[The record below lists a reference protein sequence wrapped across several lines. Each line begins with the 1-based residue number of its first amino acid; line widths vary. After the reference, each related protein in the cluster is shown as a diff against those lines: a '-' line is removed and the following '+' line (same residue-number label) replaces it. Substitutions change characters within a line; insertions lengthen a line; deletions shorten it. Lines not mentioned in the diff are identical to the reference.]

1 MLALPIVANGADLSF
16 TPSGGGTFIYCNNQE
31 SVERSMLS
39 DKSNPKPEYL
49 MNNEN
54 LGEGK
59 YSLYVSLLNHT
70 ELRNKEG
77 KITETG
83 FDIETDV
90 YIKANAD
97 TQLEITAIG
106 YEVPALIETYA
117 NGALSRN
124 EGDWSC
130 IQAIADYTG
139 REIRNVRGESSYIP
153 RPFEKVTV
161 TLKKNEVMWL
171 SKYIDNYSAVNWLK
185 PVHILADLQIL
196 SGNIDLNIA
205 ALKSDGK
212 IGDRSH
218 HCDDAAFGK
227 YYRDRQYKGIADSLP
242 YMYSDTM
249 EYVITDETRDGT
261 ELPVTVYN
269 HYSPN
274 GQTVTKWFTH
284 LNPLEDIWSRA
295 ICAQSDMLP
304 LYYKDKTKKSY
315 YGVLVP
321 SSKKSD
327 TWYFDVNHSD
337 LAAYE
342 GTSKKEQANHS
353 PNALLTTKIE
363 NSGTA
368 CNLGNYGVFVNYQL
382 AVTNEG
388 TTTRYFNYNLKTT
401 ANNVVSLKDKDG
413 NYLLPYSYSKG
424 QTDAKRD
431 DIMAYVELPAGK
443 TTEFIIEIL
452 LPMNNPGGM
461 ENSFI
466 ITDNPPVVIESEV
479 NKSTTLKQ
487 DNFTGKEYYKWG
499 ADCLYVSTDG
509 ESWKTKFLT
518 EKTKKAFDG
527 RWNSYKITS
536 AGDGYIARY
545 APFQTDPSY
554 YHDMLKYYKNLYILD
569 NTFNVTNVH
578 AFESF
583 VADAT
588 YANGTYYVKA
598 DKIYYSIDG
607 RNWAEAKTLK
617 TLPVSSNNGY
627 SFAVNDG
634 KYYISEAADSFIPV
648 DYGNDKPEY
657 LEVFGDFYCYAKDDT
672 LYVSK
677 DGMYFDTAKYPEE
690 IKNAAFVNGELL
702 INDGAYG
709 FNTTNLNKNRITII
723 NNKAYKLNTV
733 PKENALPLRE
743 ILEKLNARVLWN
755 NEFETVTVI
764 YKGNT
769 FDIYTDGKV
778 DLNKTHFES
787 CEINQANGI
796 TTITPTDLKKLFD
809 IDVTFDE
816 SFVIINGVKDKVL
829 ENEIYAEFTA
839 SEITEE
845 IAMKIAEA
853 LGLNNTT
860 IKLNEESGYWE
871 LSTEEN
877 IVMVIRKKDGKIMRK

>member
-1 MLALPIVANGADLSF
+1 MKKIIILLVCLFLFPMLAFGADLNFS
-16 TPSGGGTFIYCNNQE
+16 PIGGGTFIYCNNQE

-39 DKSNPKPEYL
+39 DDSNPKPEYL
-49 MNNEN
+49 MNNED
-54 LGEGK
+54 LEAGK

-97 TQLEITAIG
+97 TKLEITAIG

-117 NGALSRN
+117 DGALSRN

-139 REIRNVRGESSYIP
+139 REIRNIRGESTYTP
-153 RPFEKVTV
+153 RPFKAVTV

-171 SKYIDNYSAVNWLK
+171 SKYIDNYCAVNWLK
-185 PVHILADLQIL
+185 PVHILADFEIL
-196 SGNIDLNIA
+196 SGSIDLNIA
-205 ALKSDGK
+205 ALKSDGQL
-212 IGDRSH
+212 GDRSH

-249 EYVITDETRDGT
+249 EYIITDETRDGT

-274 GQTVTKWFTH
+274 GQTITKWFTH

-304 LYYKDKTKKSY
+304 IYYKDKSKLSY

-321 SSKKSD
+321 SNKKND
-327 TWYFDVNHSD
+327 VWYFDVNHSD

-342 GTSKKEQANHS
+342 GTNKTEKANFS
-353 PNALLTTKIE
+353 PNAPLTTKKE
-363 NSGTA
+363 NTGTA
-368 CNLGNYGVFVNYQL
+368 CNLGNYGVFVNYRL
-382 AVTNEG
+382 SVKNDG
-388 TTTRYFNYNLKTT
+388 VNTRYFNYNLKTT

-413 NYLLPYSYSKG
+413 NHLLPYSYSKG

-431 DIMAYVELPAGK
+431 DIMAYVELPAGE

-466 ITDNPPVVIESEV
+466 ITDNPPAVIESEV
-479 NKSTTLKQ
+479 HNSTTLKQ

-499 ADCLYVSTDG
+499 TDCLYVSTDG

-569 NTFNVTNVH
+569 STFNVTNIH

-583 VADAT
+583 VSDAV
-588 YANGTYYVKA
+588 YANGVYYVKA

-607 RNWAEAKTLK
+607 RNWAEAKTIK
-617 TLPVSSNNGY
+617 ALPVSNGNGY
-627 SFAVNDG
+627 SFAADNG
-634 KYYISEAADSFIPV
+634 NYYISREPDNFVTV
-648 DYGNDKPEY
+648 DYGTEKPEF
-657 LEVFGDFYCYAKDDT
+657 LEAFGDYYCYSNGNT

-677 DGMYFDTAKYPEE
+677 DGIYFEKAEYPETVQN
-690 IKNAAFVNGELL
+690 IAFVNGELSVNNGNYGFDVSTIKTNKIAL
-702 INDGAYG
+702 ING
-709 FNTTNLNKNRITII
+709 
-723 NNKAYKLNTV
+723 KAYKLKTAAE
-733 PKENALPLRE
+733 ENRLPLRE
-743 ILEKLNARVLWN
+743 VLEKLNARVLWN
-755 NEFETVTVI
+755 NQTQAITI
-764 YKGNT
+764 MYNGNT
-769 FDIYTDGKV
+769 FDIKPYETLTITDGV
-778 DLNKTHFES
+778 TLIDAQN
-787 CEINQANGI
+787 
-796 TTITPTDLKKLFD
+796 LKNIFD
-809 IDVTFDE
+809 IDVYYDGNF
-816 SFVIINGVKDKVL
+816 IIIDGVKDNVL
-829 ENEIYAEFTA
+829 ENEVYAEFDSA
-839 SEITEE
+839 EVSEDV
-845 IAMKIAEA
+845 ALKIAAAFGFENA
-853 LGLNNTT
+853 TA
-860 IKLNEESGYWE
+860 KLNDDSGYWE
-871 LSTEEN
+871 IITEEN
-877 IVMVIRKKDGKIMRK
+877 IVMVIRKADGKIIRR